1 MRVARALRRLARFRR
16 SRRGAASVEAMLVFP
31 LLFWVYA
38 GSFVYFEAF
47 RSYNVTVK
55 ASYTIGDI
63 LSRWT
68 HVNETD
74 MQGMNSLL
82 RYLVQMP
89 EGDTALRVSSV
100 EFFDETY
107 TVTWSWASTP
117 GNELT
122 NQRLNTLTDYL
133 PVMHEGD
140 TVIVTETIVP
150 FRPGM
155 RVGLQD
161 RDWRNVVVTRPRFAG
176 QLAWTGN

>member
-1 MRVARALRRLARFRR
+1 MWRALSQRLSRFRR

-68 HVNETD
+68 HVNDTD
-74 MQGMNSLL
+74 MEGMSNLL
-82 RYLVQMP
+82 RHLVQMP
-89 EGDTALRVSSV
+89 GGDTSLRVSSI
-100 EFFDETY
+100 EYFNGDHLI
-107 TVTWSWASTP
+107 TWSWASNP
-117 GNELT
+117 GQELT
-122 NQRLNTLTDYL
+122 PARLATLMDYI
-133 PVMHEGD
+133 PQMASGD